1 VSKRMREL
9 FNTVPIKKTRRQ
21 ILMKK
26 LKEADVAPLDEQA
39 GQVTPQQWLFIKSL
53 CDEDGKVTLRQAA
66 INAGYPEDKA
76 SKTAN
81 NLTSAKLYPHVVRAI
96 QDYRYEQAEKYGTN
110 FERHMRDL
118 QVIRDKALEAG
129 NYGAAVSA
137 EFRRGQA
144 LGSIYIDKK
153 MVLTGSIDQMSKE
166 QVTAK
171 LQELQALHGSVPA
184 LDEPKEIDV
193 TPATTGM
200 LEAMRNVERTRST
213 ASSQAQEE
221 PAELIDSEAGE
232 QSELGPAG
240 LPDSATAS
248 EVLPSGTEGSD
259 DRQEGPPER
268 TPSGVCSEPRKDGPA
283 NLHSD
288 RVASER
294 DD

>member
-1 VSKRMREL
+1 M
-9 FNTVPIKKTRRQ
+9 Q
-21 ILMKK
+21 K
-26 LKEADVAPLDEQA
+26 LKDADVAPLDEQK
-39 GQVTPQQWLFIKSL
+39 GVVTPQQWSFIKSL

-66 INAGYPEDKA
+66 INAGYAKEKA
-76 SKTAN
+76 HIIAN
-81 NLTSAKLYPHVVRAI
+81 QLTSPKHYPQVVRAI

-171 LQELQALHGSVPA
+171 LQELQALHGSAPA
-184 LDEPKEIDV
+184 LDAPKEIDV

-200 LEAMRNVERTRST
+200 LEAMRDVERTRRIAT
-213 ASSQAQEE
+213 PQAQEE

-232 QSELGPAG
+232 SSELGPAR
-240 LPDSATAS
+240 LSDSATPD
-248 EVLPSGTEGSD
+248 EVLPSGAESGD

-268 TPSGVCSEPRKDGPA
+268 TPSGVFSEPRQDGPA
-283 NLHSD
+283 DLHSD
-288 RVASER
+288 RVAPQR